1 MSAAQDNLQVLANY
15 LTQTLS
21 EKYEV
26 RKPAE
31 DYLISVEGSPNFTML
46 LLQLSEAEQVD
57 ITVRLAA
64 AINFKN
70 VVKRNW
76 REVEDQQNKVC
87 VTMAILE
94 QLLQFIICI

>member
-1 MSAAQDNLQVLANY
+1 MYFDLPCRMAVTQDSLTALAGY

-21 EKYEV
+21 EKYDV

-46 LLQLSEAEQVD
+46 LLQLIEAEQVE
-57 ITVRLAA
+57 ITIRLAA

-70 VVKRNW
+70 VIKRNW
-76 REVEDQQNKVC
+76 RIVEDQENKVY
-87 VTMAILE
+87 M
-94 QLLQFIICI
+94 

>member
-1 MSAAQDNLQVLANY
+1 MAVTQDSLSALAGY

-21 EKYEV
+21 VKYEV

-46 LLQLSEAEQVD
+46 LLQLIEAEQVEMT
-57 ITVRLAA
+57 IRLAA
-64 AINFKN
+64 AIDFKN

-76 REVEDQQNKVC
+76 RVVEDHENKVC
-87 VTMAILE
+87 NAGSW
-94 QLLQFIICI
+94 